1 MSKANKTFKQLA
13 LLRNIL
19 ISKRSGSIHYR
30 FKMKQHPEAINI
42 TSKKL
47 LGSDI
52 EKQMQ
57 KLITRP
63 TVYCEE
69 KSQIHSTPDIK
80 TDDIAS
86 CICNAV
92 KHAEWNPYHALA
104 LKESFLKMPAI
115 QVSLPDHTINYHDM
129 GAYMAL
135 YHFTQNNPNASLFNF
150 FRAADEHGNQVRYL
164 KVLVLTYCL
173 GLMSSKRSKVSKG
186 SKRKNIATRILKRIR
201 QAYSDE

>member
-30 FKMKQHPEAINI
+30 FKQKQRPEAINI
-42 TSKKL
+42 TSKKI

-52 EKQMQ
+52 EQQMQ
-57 KLITRP
+57 KLITWP

-69 KSQIHSTPDIK
+69 KSHIHSTPDIE
-80 TDDIAS
+80 TDDIAA

-92 KHAEWNPYHALA
+92 KNAEWNPYHALA
-104 LKESFLKMPAI
+104 LKKSFLKMPAI
-115 QVSLPDHTINYHDM
+115 QVSLPDHTTNYHDM

-135 YHFTQNNPNASLFNF
+135 YHFTQNNPNSSLFNF
-150 FRAADEHGNQVRYL
+150 FRAAHKDDNQIRYL

-173 GLMSSKRSKVSKG
+173 GLMSSKRPKD
-186 SKRKNIATRILKRIR
+186 SKRKNIAKRILKRIKR
-201 QAYSDE
+201 AYSDE